1 MDKPREGAARKRM
14 IRRIIYG
21 AIVVCAIPL
30 ITLGLNRLKPAAPPV
45 ERATVWIDEVK
56 RGSMLIDRRGLGT
69 LKPEEML
76 FIQAPTDGRVEKIII
91 HPGTP
96 VKADTV
102 IVEMSNPQLQLDA
115 LDSEW
120 QVKSAEATYKD
131 LRVKL
136 ATQTLDLRSNAAKV
150 QSDYVQAKLKAELE
164 HKLDKDGLAADL
176 DVKIAQATEDQLA
189 NQDAIEKERVRISVD
204 SIEAQLAAQQVAIDR
219 MKANLELKKKQ
230 VAELKVRATTD
241 GILQE
246 LPVEVG
252 QRLTPG
258 TLIAKVAQPWKLKA
272 VLQIAET
279 QAKDIAI
286 GQKAQIDTRNGI
298 VPGHVIRIDPSV
310 INGTVTVDVKLDG
323 ELPQGTARPDL
334 SVDGTVEIERVNDV
348 LYVGRPVFG
357 QPNSLVTLFKLDP
370 DGVEAQR
377 VQVKLGRTSVNT
389 IEVVEGLKLGD
400 KVILSD
406 MTAQDQHNRIRLN

>member
-1 MDKPREGAARKRM
+1 MDKPREGAARKRT

-21 AIVVCAIPL
+21 AIVLCVVPL
-30 ITLGLNRLKPAAPPV
+30 ITIGLNRLKPAAPTV

-56 RGSMLIDRRGLGT
+56 RGNMLLDVRGLGT

-91 HPGTP
+91 HPGTT
-96 VKADTV
+96 VRADTV
-102 IVEMSNPQLQLDA
+102 IVEMSNPELQLDA
-115 LDSEW
+115 LDAEW
-120 QVKSAEATYKD
+120 QVKSAEATYRD
-131 LRVKL
+131 LKVKL
-136 ATQTLDLRSNAAKV
+136 DTNQLDLKSNAAKV

-176 DVKIAQATEDQLA
+176 DVKIAQVTMEQLA
-189 NQDAIEKERVRISVD
+189 NQDSIEKERIRISAD
-204 SIEAQLAAQQVAIDR
+204 SIEAQLAASQVAIDR
-219 MKANLELKKKQ
+219 LKANYELKKRQ
-230 VAELKVRATTD
+230 VSELKIRATTD
-241 GILQE
+241 GTLQE

-258 TLIAKVAQPWKLKA
+258 TLIAKVAQPSKLKA

-279 QAKDIAI
+279 QAKDIRYE
-286 GQKAQIDTRNGI
+286 QKAEIDTRNGI
-298 VPGHVIRIDPSV
+298 IPGHVIRIDPAV

-323 ELPQGTARPDL
+323 PLPDGARPDL
-334 SVDGTVEIERVNDV
+334 SVDGTVELDRLNDV
-348 LYVGRPVFG
+348 LSVGRPVFG

-370 DGVEAQR
+370 DGIEAQR

-389 IEVVEGLKLGD
+389 IQILDGLKVGD